1 MNLYGRFIL
10 FLLNIIFVKGHFD
23 PFAPVKIRFRVWLHD
38 IDVNVHL
45 TAARYFSFGDFGR
58 MNWLARN
65 GLLKRFFA
73 TGYQGVLNAQEIT
86 YIREFKPFST
96 LDLEI
101 QLKCWDDKY
110 GYFEQ
115 RFYHKGQ
122 LYAVSHA
129 RMAILYRRKVVSFA
143 EAFKHFGFVATNQPE
158 TEAIADWK
166 KTLKAKKEYF
176 S

>member
-1 MNLYGRFIL
+1 MNLYGRFLL
-10 FLLNIIFVKGHFD
+10 FLTKVLFTKVHFD
-23 PFAPVKIRFRVWLHD
+23 PFAPVKMKFRVWLHD

-58 MNWLARN
+58 MNWLAKN

-73 TGYQGVLNAQEIT
+73 SGYQAVLNAQEIT
-86 YIREFKPFST
+86 YIREFKPFSR
-96 LDLEI
+96 LELEI
-101 QLKCWDDKY
+101 ELKCWDEKY

-129 RMAILYRRKVVSFA
+129 RMAILHRRKVVSFG
-143 EAFKHFGFVATNQPE
+143 EVFKRFGLSSHNQPE
-158 TEAIADWK
+158 TEAITDWK
-166 KTLKAKKEYF
+166 ETLRAKRDHF